1 MTNPAPLAA
10 RLGRTAALLA
20 LLTQGL
26 LAAGARPARA
36 ADADIDNRGFNA
48 RRDFV
53 SQLPF
58 EHIDPMTGNVV
69 LTFTDLVLPGNAG
82 FDLRVQR
89 TYNSK
94 IYATYGSGAG
104 STTLIDDSW
113 AGLGWSLHFG
123 RIHRLNTQTPS
134 VEMSD
139 GSQHQF
145 FQHMDGDTTHFMGRD
160 FWTLERDPT
169 GTLAARLRVPSGV
182 QYDLD
187 YEPVAGEAYATEIR
201 DLFGNKLVVKYCNQ
215 APRNTSLCPGLSSAD
230 DAIEYVEQRLVGGR
244 TRRVEFTTLAATQ
257 SLQKMRYTAEGVNH
271 DWVYSQAPTPGSG
284 YTLLTALQPPEG
296 PNWSFTYYAGTDAD
310 TPHAVHI
317 VTTPNGGTVTYDYD
331 RHLFRLG
338 SSWIYSPAL
347 TTRTTGGRAVPAGA
361 WTYTY
366 TQDSDWAPLKT
377 EVSAPCASTV
387 KYVFAPLEDGA
398 RWKLG
403 SQVSREVWDGAVKV
417 EEETQTWVRSD
428 AISLDQEGSLTRTYA
443 ALPGIRTVTRRHASG
458 SSASFTTSHTYHV
471 QEDYNQY
478 TARNFSDFGRPE
490 NTTETGSFPLS
501 RQTERQF
508 FYPNLNAD
516 PSFGTFIVDRVKKE
530 EVRVPATSGE
540 VFTKTYVFDIV
551 TGFKKSET
559 LLGITTTYQ
568 PTSGGNVY
576 KATDANSHTTTYVY
590 DWGVPEV
597 IATPEWTIT
606 REINPTGTIKWE
618 TRVGGEGHRTNFTYD
633 KLFRLK
639 DTDPPLGSTTTRE
652 YDNTAGT
659 YARVRRG
666 PSLVTT
672 HLDGYGRED
681 WTENSLGI
689 KTDKTYDA
697 CGRVFYESYA
707 YDTNN
712 IGTTYTLD
720 ALGRVTQKTNPDA
733 RFTRYEYSNGI
744 DVKVTDENNHVTDY
758 DFSAFGNPDDARLMS
773 VVDAGSGA
781 SDARQTTS
789 YEYHA
794 LGSLTKVRH
803 PGGLERTWGYY
814 GPNENGGTHGLLKWE
829 LHPESGTT
837 SYTYHAAGNVWT
849 KADARG
855 TTTYTYDRNNRLTRA
870 DRPGSAGDTSF
881 DYNAYDQRT
890 LLGNPNVQSRFGYD
904 DARRLLWRV
913 DNVQGRA
920 FTTNYRWDDHDNL
933 EWLYY
938 PSGGQVKY
946 AYDNEGRIT
955 LVSDGAGHV
964 YAHSFQYHPS
974 GGVTSFTAGNW
985 ISHTTAYDS
994 QRYWVKEVHNTGID
1008 LIYNYDYVGNVA
1020 SVTDGRPNMSQG
1032 PFTHDPVDRLKTAPG
1047 PWGSASF
1054 TYDTLGNRLTK
1065 TVAGATTNYYYDTQ
1079 AGQRNLLNSASGA
1092 EGGSYAY
1099 DAVGNTLTDPAG
1111 AYTYTAADI
1120 LRTATVGG
1128 VTTEYRY
1135 DGDNQRKVKL
1145 QGSDVRYYVHGP
1157 GSQIL
1162 TEFQRNGNAVD
1173 VVHEYI
1179 YAGSRLLTS
1188 IRPPT
1193 LRVSPTQLTF
1203 ATSLGGPTPPGQNIT
1218 ISEGGA
1224 WQAAEVGGDIPWL
1237 VLSAV
1242 AGNSPQTINA
1252 TVNPAGLQVGSHYG
1266 EIEFTAAGA
1275 QGSPVRIPVRLVIT
1289 AQPGV
1294 VVEPS
1299 GLSFVVQAGGIQPP
1313 PQYLDVLW
1321 AGPLVPLAKTTFN
1334 TNWTATTSPTWILA
1348 SPPNGTTPST
1358 ITVTID
1364 PTGLEPGRY
1373 GGAIT
1378 IRPDEDSDKT
1388 IPVDLIVEAGPGE
1401 PCSTDAWFC
1410 ENFDSRLEGDIGGQG
1425 AWESARQPG
1434 QVVPDP
1440 RGVGNTLLLDPSP
1453 GAQVNDM
1460 VTFPNQATRGVEVS
1474 VQVMVWDVPPDSRQI
1489 GKLEF
1494 FTTPGLAWG
1503 KDGRTFGALRFGS
1516 MLYLQYGPNINQVI
1530 MDRLEP
1536 GRWYQITV
1544 AYDSERVEAF
1554 VDGVLRFS
1562 VDNPTPPSAPFQAF
1576 GTTGWEFQGQA
1587 YLDRL
1592 QARNLPTGLV
1602 VRPQELHFT
1611 ARVVAP
1617 GEASLLDGMSGGS
1630 LPAPSVG
1637 STADLSPSNSPLPA
1651 RGERDRVRDALAFSL
1666 PAPPNALASLSD
1678 SKGLAPLGDSPPP
1691 FVGSSAPFVT
1701 STASRGPNDY
1711 RPELDG
1717 RGSMKLAGFA
1727 PVAKAASNSPLP
1739 AYGER
1744 DRVRGSAPFS
1754 PQATSATPTA
1764 TNSSV
1769 TTSVAAPSVAAP
1781 SVAAPSVVAP
1791 SVVAPSVPTPSI
1803 QALASL
1809 PMAFEPN
1816 VGQTDPAV
1824 SFLARGAGYDV
1835 FLTDDGLRLSLVR
1848 PAKGDEPPASSA
1860 IGVRLVGSKR
1870 DAKATGV
1877 DPLPGVSNY
1886 FLGNDSSK
1894 WRTRVPHF
1902 RAVKLGDVYPGVDLV
1917 LYGNQGRL
1925 EYDLRV
1931 GPGADPDAIRLAFD
1945 GVDDV
1950 RLDPSGDVVLRTPF
1964 GEMRQLRPVVYQ
1976 EIDGERVPR
1985 DVAYLLDDAQR
1996 VALRVANYDPQH
2008 ELVIDPVLSY
2018 STYWGDMSA
2027 GQTVSVAL
2035 DGTGAIYLAGRTNSP
2050 SFPVANAFQPYLVGP
2065 WDGFLS
2071 KLTPDGTQLAY
2082 STYLA
2087 GASIG
2092 SLAVSE
2098 DGSAY
2103 VAGAAN
2109 ANLPLVNPLQLA
2121 INGTGDPFVS
2131 RFSPPGDGLI
2141 YSTHLGCADTGGA
2154 CYVSALAVDPSGSA
2168 YITGPYQGCQSLA
2181 GRQAWTINP
2190 DISSSRQDVFVA
2202 RLTPTGSDLPM
2213 HTCLNGANDDHA
2225 RGIVFAGTEVYV
2237 AGGTYSPVPSDNV
2250 RNPFPAS
2257 PGTYQTTLRGTND
2270 GFVAL
2275 LSLDGRTLVS
2285 TLVGG
2290 SNGMLDRVTAIA
2302 VEPACVGECAVYA
2315 AGTTSSTDFPV
2326 TPGTVGQQF
2335 GLGGGF
2341 VAKLSSSLASLLYS
2355 TRIGASPADY
2365 VKALTVDALGRAHV
2379 TGTSSTQY
2387 VPPAACSAVSE
2398 WGSSYPGEQGPYVVR
2413 LSETASVFDYCAF
2426 LTGLGQ
2432 DAGMSVAVDSLGT
2445 AILAGYTSSSNFP
2458 TTSNAIQPTLGPLTY
2473 SAFLAKID
2481 SDTTTPT
2488 ARIQFRLAGQ
2498 VVQEDGTRALVIVLR
2513 SGVTDTTASVDYATQ
2528 DGTAYADTDYL
2539 ATSGTLTFE
2548 PNETVLAILVPL
2560 INDLDPEAAESFTL
2574 TLSNPSQGASLG
2586 GITTTAVEIQDDDDL
2601 TANLNIRDRVLPTGP
2616 NWQVLQNLP
2625 LWLTLSAYYG
2635 FGPSDVDVTV
2645 DPAGRPLGTY
2655 NAVITVTG
2663 DTGDSPKT
2671 VNVQLVIQGISDL
2684 IFKDG
2689 FQTAPQPW
2697 TRSDEPG
2704 RPYRNL
2710 RRPETTNRGDNNS
2723 PLPASGERDRVRGT
2737 SSSSSVG
2744 SSIPTAVGRPSV
2756 GITNRGPSNSPA
2768 GLAISTVGTA
2778 NRGDS
2783 DYRPESDGRGSMKLA
2798 GFAPVAKTASNS
2810 PLPVYGER
2818 GRVRGTSLSALSA
2831 LSAASTSPASVG
2843 TTFLGAA
2850 PADSFHT
2857 ASSVTTLA
2865 PRAAAVEHYYHLDA
2879 LGSVRVVTDAAR
2891 TIVERHDYLPFGEEC
2906 TTGPC
2911 AGNPAGIQ
2919 PRKFTGKERDAE
2931 TGLDYFGARYYGSKT
2946 ARFTTID
2953 PVYTWKENLADPQRW
2968 NRYAYGRNN
2977 PFRYVDPDGKNPVVV
2992 VIVGVAAAWAFFSAP
3007 DVANAPGPK
3016 DPTYVSDRTGEM
3028 MGQAAAAVATAM
3040 GVKHVGTALDLMR
3053 RSDPVSQE
3061 GLGRIDQHLRRLGA
3075 SDDPPNAAMLQRLR
3089 EGKRGREDLSFYR
3102 HELHEASLM
3111 EKGADSRSAHLRT
3124 LEWQGIP
3131 YKPGYEKELYSREVI
3146 ERFAD
3151 RFNPAAR
3158 Q

>member
-1 MTNPAPLAA
+1 MTNPAPMTA
-10 RLGRTAALLA
+10 RRGKTAVFLA
-20 LLTQGL
+20 LATQGL
-26 LAAGARPARA
+26 VMLGAATAGA

-58 EHIDPMTGNVV
+58 ESADPMTGNVI
-69 LTFTDLVLPGNAG
+69 LSFTDLVLPGNAG

-94 IYATYGSGAG
+94 IYSNYDGAG
-104 STTLIDDSW
+104 GYTLIPDSW

-123 RIHRLNTQTPS
+123 RIHGLNGTSPT

-139 GSQHQF
+139 GSQHRF
-145 FQHMDGDTTHFMGRD
+145 FHHMDGNTNHFMSRD
-160 FWTLERDPT
+160 FWTLERN
-169 GTLAARLRVPSGV
+169 GFWAILRAPNGV
-182 QYDLD
+182 R
-187 YEPVAGEAYATEIR
+187 YEFGFGNSATGEAYATEIR
-201 DLFGNKLVVKYCNQ
+201 DPFGNKLVIGYCQQ
-215 APRNTSLCPGLSSAD
+215 AGANTTRCTNNPVE
-230 DAIEYVEQRLVGGR
+230 DAIDYVEQRLVGGR

-257 SLQKMRYTAEGVNH
+257 SLQKMRYTADGVNH
-271 DWVYSQAPTPGSG
+271 DWIYNQAPTPGSG
-284 YTLLTALQPPEG
+284 WTLVTSVQPPEG
-296 PNWSFTYYAGTDAD
+296 PAWSFTYRPASDANA
-310 TPHAVHI
+310 PHALWT
-317 VTTPNGGTVTYDYD
+317 VTTPNGGVVTYSYE
-331 RHLFRLG
+331 RHLFQLG
-338 SSWIYSPAL
+338 SSAIYSPAL
-347 TTRTTGGRAVPAGA
+347 KTRVTSGRGILAGT

-366 TQDSDWAPLKT
+366 AQDNASAPLRT
-377 EVSAPCASTV
+377 EVAAPCASTI
-387 KYVFAPLEDGA
+387 KYVFGALDSGA

-403 SQVSREVWDGAVKV
+403 SQITREVWDGAVKV
-417 EEETQTWVRSD
+417 EEETQTWVQSD
-428 AISLDQEGSLTRTYA
+428 PVSRDTEGSLQWTYA
-443 ALPGIRTVTRRHASG
+443 ALPGVRTVTRRHIDG
-458 SSASFTTSHTYHV
+458 TSASFQTTQTYHS
-471 QEDYNQY
+471 QAYSG
-478 TARNFSDFGRPE
+478 TSARNFSDFGRPE
-490 NTTETGSFPLS
+490 TTVETGQLS
-501 RQTERQF
+501 RTTQREF
-508 FYPNLNAD
+508 FYPMPNSD
-516 PSFGTFIVDRVKKE
+516 PSFGTFIVDRVKVE
-530 EVRVPATSGE
+530 RVQVPPDAN
-540 VFTKTYVFDIV
+540 VFTKSYVFDIV

-597 IATPEWTIT
+597 ITTPEWTIT

-659 YARVRRG
+659 YARVLRG

-681 WTENSLGI
+681 WTENSLTI

-707 YDTNN
+707 FTGASN

-720 ALGRVTQKTNPDA
+720 ALGRVTKKENPDLSS
-733 RFTRYEYSNGI
+733 TRYDYSNGI
-744 DVKVTDENNHVTDY
+744 DVKATDEKNHVTDY

-803 PGGLERTWGYY
+803 PGGLERRWGYY

-870 DRPGSAGDTSF
+870 DRPGAQDDTTF
-881 DYNAYDQRT
+881 DYNEYDQRT
-890 LLGNPNVQSRFGYD
+890 RLGNISVQSRFGYD
-904 DARRLLWRV
+904 EARRLLWRV

-920 FTTNYRWDDHDNL
+920 FTTNYRWDDNDNL

-938 PSGGQVKY
+938 PSGSQVRY
-946 AYDNEGRIT
+946 GYDNEHRIT
-955 LVSDGAGHV
+955 WVLDGADHY
-964 YAHSFQYHPS
+964 YASGFQYHPS
-974 GGVTSFTAGNW
+974 GGVTSFTAGNG
-985 ISHTTAYDS
+985 IAHTTAYDS

-1020 SVTDGRPNMSQG
+1020 SVTDARPGMSQG
-1032 PFTHDPVDRLKTAPG
+1032 TFTYDPVDRLKTAPG
-1047 PWGSASF
+1047 PWGYAQF
-1054 TYDTLGNRLTK
+1054 TYDPLGNRLTK
-1065 TVAGATTNYYYDTQ
+1065 TLGGATTTYSYDTQ
-1079 AGQRNLLNSASGA
+1079 AGQRNLLRSAS
-1092 EGGSYAY
+1092 EPEPGSYAY
-1099 DAVGNTLTDPAG
+1099 DAVGNTLDDPNG
-1111 AYTYTAADI
+1111 AYTYTATDI
-1120 LRTATVGG
+1120 LKTATVQG
-1128 VTTEYRY
+1128 VTTRYFY

-1145 QGSDVRYYVHGP
+1145 QGSDVRYYLHGP
-1157 GSQIL
+1157 GGQIL
-1162 TEFQRNGNAVD
+1162 TEFQRNGNTAN

-1203 ATSLGGPTPPGQNIT
+1203 ATNLGGPTPPGQNIT
-1218 ISEGGA
+1218 ISEGGL

-1237 VLSAV
+1237 VLSAYS
-1242 AGNSPQTINA
+1242 GNSPVTITA

-1266 EIEFTAAGA
+1266 EIEFTAPGA

-1299 GLSFVVQAGGIQPP
+1299 GLAFVVQSGGIQPP

-1321 AGPLVPLAKTTFN
+1321 AGPLVPLAKTTLN
-1334 TNWTATTSPTWILA
+1334 TSWTATTSPTWILA
-1348 SPPNGTTPST
+1348 SPPNGTTPSI

-1373 GGAIT
+1373 SGAIT
-1378 IRPDEDSDKT
+1378 IRPDDDSIKT

-1410 ENFDSRLEGDIGGQG
+1410 ENFDTRFEGDIGGQG
-1425 AWESARQPG
+1425 DWTSAREPG
-1434 QVVPDP
+1434 QVIPDP
-1440 RGVGNTLLLDPSP
+1440 RGVGNALLLDPSP
-1453 GAQVNDM
+1453 NAQVNDM
-1460 VTFPNQATRGVEVS
+1460 VTFSDHLTRGVEVS

-1592 QARNLPTGLV
+1592 QARNLPSGLV

-1630 LPAPSVG
+1630 LPARSVG
-1637 STADLSPSNSPLPA
+1637 STADLSPSDSPLPA
-1651 RGERDRVRDALAFSL
+1651 RGERDRVRGALAFSP
-1666 PAPPNALASLSD
+1666 PAPPNAMASLSD

-1691 FVGSSAPFVT
+1691 FVRSA
-1701 STASRGPNDY
+1701 ANRGPSHY
-1711 RPELDG
+1711 RPEPDG

-1739 AYGER
+1739 VYGER
-1744 DRVRGSAPFS
+1744 DRVRGGAPFS
-1754 PQATSATPTA
+1754 PPAASTTRSV
-1764 TNSSV
+1764 TNS
-1769 TTSVAAPSVAAP
+1769 SVAAPSVP
-1781 SVAAPSVVAP
+1781 T
-1791 SVVAPSVPTPSI
+1791 PSVPTPSI

-1824 SFLARGAGYDV
+1824 RFLARGAGYDV
-1835 FLTDDGLRLSLVR
+1835 FLTDDGLRLSLSR
-1848 PAKGDEPPASSA
+1848 AAKGDEPPASSA
-1860 IGVRLVGSKR
+1860 IGVRLVGAKK

-1877 DPLPGVSNY
+1877 DRLPGVSNY
-1886 FLGNDSSK
+1886 FIGNDPSK

-1902 RAVKLGDVYPGVDLV
+1902 RSVQLHDVYPGVDLV
-1917 LYGNQGRL
+1917 LYGKEGRL

-1945 GVDDV
+1945 GVDDI
-1950 RLDPSGDVVLRTPF
+1950 RLDPSSGDLVLRTEL
-1964 GEMRQLRPVVYQ
+1964 GEVRQLLPVVYQ
-1976 EIDGERVPR
+1976 EIDGKRIPR
-1985 DVAYLLDDAQR
+1985 DVAYVLGAGDGKGAQR
-1996 VALRVANYDPQH
+1996 VVAMNVAHYDPWH

-2018 STYWGDMSA
+2018 STYWGTDVVFPSPW
-2027 GQTVSVAL
+2027 GWWGRNSIDL
-2035 DGTGAIYLAGRTNSP
+2035 DADGAIYVSGGTTSP
-2050 SFPVANAFQPYLVGP
+2050 TFPTLNAYQSTLLGSEDAYITKI
-2065 WDGFLS
+2065 S
-2071 KLTPDGTQLAY
+2071 PDGRELIY
-2082 STYLA
+2082 STYLGGA
-2087 GASIG
+2087 GGYTRARAFKVTPSGSAYVGGETSSPDFPLMSPLQSTIG
-2092 SLAVSE
+2092 GTGDGFVTRVAVGGDALVFSTYMGGP
-2098 DGSAY
+2098 DDSGGNQHTVDAMAVDSGGSAY
-2103 VAGAAN
+2103 VAGTTVDCAPVAGLTLPRINPDLVGTSTDVFLGRLSPSGNAFDELSCLNGYLAEDVHALALASDGIFVAGMTGSPAN
-2109 ANLPLVNPLQLA
+2109 PDPAVNPFPVSPNAYQA
-2121 INGTGDPFVS
+2121 NNAGTGDAFVTFRGFGGS
-2131 RFSPPGDGLI
+2131 TFS
-2141 YSTHLGCADTGGA
+2141 STLLGGA
-2154 CYVSALAVDPSGSA
+2154 GNDKALGIATEPSCDA
-2168 YITGPYQGCQSLA
+2168 PC
-2181 GRQAWTINP
+2181 P
-2190 DISSSRQDVFVA
+2190 
-2202 RLTPTGSDLPM
+2202 
-2213 HTCLNGANDDHA
+2213 
-2225 RGIVFAGTEVYV
+2225 VYV
-2237 AGGTYSPVPSDNV
+2237 T
-2250 RNPFPAS
+2250 
-2257 PGTYQTTLRGTND
+2257 
-2270 GFVAL
+2270 
-2275 LSLDGRTLVS
+2275 GRTES
-2285 TLVGG
+2285 
-2290 SNGMLDRVTAIA
+2290 
-2302 VEPACVGECAVYA
+2302 P
-2315 AGTTSSTDFPV
+2315 DFPV
-2326 TPGTVGQQF
+2326 TPGTVGEGRGQ
-2335 GLGGGF
+2335 GRGF
-2341 VAKLSSSLASLLYS
+2341 VSKFTSLTAPPAYS
-2355 TRIGASPADY
+2355 TTIIWRPINTSGYGYWFGSAIA
-2365 VKALTVDALGRAHV
+2365 VDWSGRAYV
-2379 TGTSSTQY
+2379 TGTGMGLQAF
-2387 VPPAACSAVSE
+2387 PSE
-2398 WGSSYPGEQGPYVVR
+2398 TCLERLEVGTSGDVEDNDVYVVR
-2413 LSETASVFDYCAF
+2413 LNEIASRFDYCAF
-2426 LTGLGQ
+2426 LLGSSQ
-2432 DAGMSVAVDSLGT
+2432 EEFGASIAVDTFGT
-2445 AILAGYTSSSNFP
+2445 AFVSGFTASENFP
-2458 TTSNAIQPTLGPLTY
+2458 TTPDALQRSLMGS
-2473 SAFLAKID
+2473 SAFIAKIT
-2481 SDTTTPT
+2481 DTTTPT

-2548 PNETVLAILVPL
+2548 PNETVLPILVPL

-2586 GITTTAVEIQDDDDL
+2586 GITTTSVEIQDDDDL
-2601 TANLNIRDRVLPTGP
+2601 SAILNIRDRILPAGP
-2616 NWQVLQNLP
+2616 DWQILEPQNLP
-2625 LWLTLSAYYG
+2625 TWLTLNPHYG
-2635 FGPSDVDVTV
+2635 TGPSNVNVTV
-2645 DPAGRPLGTY
+2645 NPDGLSLGTY
-2655 NAVITVTG
+2655 NHVITVIG
-2663 DTGDSPKT
+2663 NTGDSPKT
-2671 VNVQLVIQGISDL
+2671 VSFQLVVQGISDL

-2710 RRPETTNRGDNNS
+2710 RRPETTNRGDN
-2723 PLPASGERDRVRGT
+2723 
-2737 SSSSSVG
+2737 
-2744 SSIPTAVGRPSV
+2744 
-2756 GITNRGPSNSPA
+2756 
-2768 GLAISTVGTA
+2768 
-2778 NRGDS
+2778 

-2818 GRVRGTSLSALSA
+2818 DRVRGSSSSA
-2831 LSAASTSPASVG
+2831 LSAASTSPASIG
-2843 TTFLGAA
+2843 TTFVAGV
-2850 PADSFHT
+2850 PADSFYT
-2857 ASSVTTLA
+2857 ASSVATLA

-2879 LGSVRVVTDAAR
+2879 LGSVRVVTDAAGG
-2891 TIVERHDYLPFGEEC
+2891 IVERHDYLPFGEEC

-2911 AGNPAGIQ
+2911 AGNPAGTQ
-2919 PRKFTGKERDAE
+2919 PRKFTDKERDAE
-2931 TGLDYFGARYYGSKT
+2931 TGLDYFGARYYGSRT
-2946 ARFTTID
+2946 ARFTTVD
-2953 PVYTWKENLADPQRW
+2953 PVFTWKENLADPQRW
-2968 NRYAYGRNN
+2968 NRYAYVRNN
-2977 PFRYVDPDGKNPVVV
+2977 PLRYVDPDGRELGMAIDAWDRQLGKGRITMAEHEHRVSATARATWEP
-2992 VIVGVAAAWAFFSAP
+2992 GVAGGLSLLPLARIAGWAGELIEAGVALWRLDRSAAISRQPAVIRVVEPGKPQFQLKP
-3007 DVANAPGPK
+3007 GEPGPSVFDAGK
-3016 DPTYVSDRTGEM
+3016 VTEREV
-3028 MGQAAAAVATAM
+3028 
-3040 GVKHVGTALDLMR
+3040 
-3053 RSDPVSQE
+3053 
-3061 GLGRIDQHLRRLGA
+3061 
-3075 SDDPPNAAMLQRLR
+3075 LQGGFR
-3089 EGKRGREDLSFYR
+3089 EGSTTTTRTVAEIEQQGLRVVCTPGNACLPPKLQ
-3102 HELHEASLM
+3102 EAHM
-3111 EKGADSRSAHLRT
+3111 EIRPGADMTRKQFKGAL
-3124 LEWQGIP
+3124 
-3131 YKPGYEKELYSREVI
+3131 KELE
-3146 ERFAD
+3146 
-3151 RFNPAAR
+3151 PKP
-3158 Q
+3158 